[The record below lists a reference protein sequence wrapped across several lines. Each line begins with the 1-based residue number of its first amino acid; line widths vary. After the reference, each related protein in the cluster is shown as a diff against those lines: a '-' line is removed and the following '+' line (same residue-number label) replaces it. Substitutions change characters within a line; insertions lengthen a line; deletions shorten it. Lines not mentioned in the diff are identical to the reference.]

1 MIELTDDFLEQLNNA
16 AQAVSGKTFDLRTA
30 KGHTELQRFAYKLTQ
45 NPESS
50 IAIQIFDYIE
60 ASSDKLEAPS
70 APKKIWHEGFTPKID
85 HDFRMAERDN
95 FFRRGKS
102 FPDPA
107 APDLK
112 L

>member
-16 AQAVSGKTFDLRTA
+16 AQAVSGKTFDLHTA
-30 KGHTELQRFAYKLTQ
+30 KGHAEMQNFAYMLTE

-50 IAIQIFDYIE
+50 IAIRIFDYIE
-60 ASSDKLEAPS
+60 ASANKLEAHS
-70 APKKIWHEGFTPKID
+70 EPKKVWNAGFTPKID
-85 HDFRMAERDN
+85 HDFHMAEKDN

-107 APDLK
+107 TPELEP
-112 L
+112 